1 MRFQRGPGPGGRPLG
16 LRVRVGSVGDHQRGA
31 TNPSHWVWAGQW
43 YGRVGGGSRSLI
55 GGMGVVGTGGCRE
68 ASGDIVGG
76 QSDCLL
82 CTDTCRGHE
91 EGHGT
96 RGAGPFIGRGGR
108 QGRGTGSDWGRRRGR
123 GEGRPGGS
131 ATDIIHTHTTAVV
144 VGMLGGQW
152 RDQCTVKKG
161 GGLAHIRGVEEEKGG
176 QRNGG

>member
-1 MRFQRGPGPGGRPLG
+1 VRFQRGPGPGGRPLG
-16 LRVRVGSVGDHQRGA
+16 LRVRVGSVGDHQRG
-31 TNPSHWVWAGQW
+31 
-43 YGRVGGGSRSLI
+43 
-55 GGMGVVGTGGCRE
+55 GVVGTGGCRE

-144 VGMLGGQW
+144 VGMPGGQW
-152 RDQCTVKKG
+152 LDQCTVKKG
-161 GGLAHIRGVEEEKGG
+161 GWLAHIRGVEEEEGG
-176 QRNGG
+176 QRNGGRPGGNLVGGGG

>member
-1 MRFQRGPGPGGRPLG
+1 VRFQRGPGPGGRPLG
-16 LRVRVGSVGDHQRGA
+16 LRVRVGSVGDHQRG
-31 TNPSHWVWAGQW
+31 
-43 YGRVGGGSRSLI
+43 
-55 GGMGVVGTGGCRE
+55 GVVGTGGCRE

-91 EGHGT
+91 
-96 RGAGPFIGRGGR
+96 
-108 QGRGTGSDWGRRRGR
+108 
-123 GEGRPGGS
+123 EGRPGGS

-161 GGLAHIRGVEEEKGG
+161 GGVGTHKGG
-176 QRNGG
+176 GGGGGGSEEWGEARGESCWGRRVTGGTEGRPGESTRKEKEGGRHRSNAGGGDIPQIRP